1 MLVAELLHLFT
12 FPDVLG
18 AELGAGVRE
27 MNSSEFLHL
36 RISILEGKG
45 VGDSQVEN
53 HWGVGRHPKL
63 LWGSGQPLTF
73 SGPLSSR
80 TVL

>member
-1 MLVAELLHLFT
+1 MLVAKLLGLFT
-12 FPDVLG
+12 FPDVLD

-27 MNSSEFLHL
+27 MNSSGSLHP
-36 RISILEGKG
+36 RVSILEGKR
-45 VGDSQVEN
+45 VWDCQMEN
-53 HWGVGRHPKL
+53 HWGVGCHPKL